1 MQFIQIVIYIYIYI
15 TRYNF
20 IHYYNIIIITILIN
34 KAFVY
39 KLPVILQNLTD
50 NMFQKLKDI

>member
-1 MQFIQIVIYIYIYI
+1 MQFIQIVIYIYI

>member
-1 MQFIQIVIYIYIYI
+1 MQFIQIVIYIYI

-39 KLPVILQNLTD
+39 KLPVILKNLTD